1 MRRSMMRDMAAWIM
15 ASPVSDRRSYTAALM
30 N

>member
-1 MRRSMMRDMAAWIM
+1 MMRDMAAWIM